1 MKGKKVVLNFIVYV
15 CNETLNTLFH
25 EQYIFNIRLEWEEIF
40 CNEKTFKEKR
50 QNKKKR
56 KEKVKDKREHIH
68 FDIEVDVHTYPPYV
82 VLVSTSGSRAT
93 GIDNLLKLKTQI

>member
-1 MKGKKVVLNFIVYV
+1 MKKLLRKNVKI
-15 CNETLNTLFH
+15 
-25 EQYIFNIRLEWEEIF
+25 
-40 CNEKTFKEKR
+40 
-50 QNKKKR
+50 KKKR
-56 KEKVKDKREHIH
+56 KGKVKDKREHIH